1 MGAFNSRPHELQTT
15 TAGVDPSHFTTLRFR
30 LGGLMI
36 FSTIGPRVY
45 LSWLAFDSRA
55 GIMMI
60 RASEPYSASLPQ
72 TALSSLPSLIWEHYG
87 KRNATDADRTSAGRK
102 PLFQGVARP

>member
-1 MGAFNSRPHELQTT
+1 MGALNSRPHELQTT

-36 FSTIGPRVY
+36 FSTMGPRVY
-45 LSWLAFDSRA
+45 LSWIAFDSRA
-55 GIMMI
+55 GIIMMI

-72 TALSSLPSLIWEHYG
+72 TALSSLPSVIWDWFRVPHRGHLAPHE
-87 KRNATDADRTSAGRK
+87 
-102 PLFQGVARP
+102 FQQRVVSS